1 MYNEERKLQYIYK
14 KQKEVILPQNYL
26 ESCFHKTEKFE
37 TKYGKDLSEW
47 TVKEIVSY
55 YKYYDSKSL
64 NVLTVLTSTF
74 FGYTNWCIAEGLVPD
89 GQNHFAEITQE
100 ILGTCINYMDFDDCI
115 INREDLVEML
125 PQLLNEV
132 DKFFILALFEG
143 IKGDYLTEITH
154 FKISSISGLTAK
166 LYTGRDVV
174 ISQQLKDYAY
184 SAARETVYYVYS
196 DDITRAEEMIGDED
210 SVFKVSARMRTVNDM
225 NCDRSLTNR
234 YQKIQNFLGL
244 PSGLTMKKLYDSGE
258 VDMVR
263 QLMKESGL
271 SSEAVLKAPG
281 LKAKIEKQYSR
292 IKSIPSFLIKY
303 GRYLQL

>member
-26 ESCFHKTEKFE
+26 EMCFSRTEKFE
-37 TKYGKDLSEW
+37 MKYDKDLAEW

-64 NVLTVLTSTF
+64 NMLTVLTSTF

-100 ILGTCINYMDFDDCI
+100 ILGTCLNYTDFDDCI
-115 INREDLVEML
+115 IERENLEKLL

-154 FKISSISGLTAK
+154 FKISSINGLTAK

-174 ISQQLKDYAY
+174 ISQQLKNYAY
-184 SAARETVYYVYS
+184 GAARETVYYVYS
-196 DDITRAEEMIGDED
+196 DDITRAEELIGDED
-210 SVFKVSARMRTVNDM
+210 SVFKVSARMRIVNDM

-244 PSGLTMKKLYDSGE
+244 PSGLTMKKLYDSGQ

-263 QLMKESGL
+263 SLMKENGMTA
-271 SSEAVLKAPG
+271 EEVLKNSA
-281 LKAKIEKQYSR
+281 LKSRIEKQYCR
-292 IKSIPSFLIKY
+292 IKSVPSFLIKY
-303 GRYLQL
+303 GRYL